1 MQVLR
6 WAVFIAAMAPMLS
19 ALGVGMLL
27 LSRARWPSETLVSRL
42 VMTGLLASVVVSLA
56 ASACAL
62 RGFGSGAS
70 GNTGYGDRL
79 SMGNYSVPVV
89 ALVHGIALAFSLLAA
104 ALSALVACLHCNAAS
119 WMTGRRRA

>member
-42 VMTGLLASVVVSLA
+42 VMTGLLAPVVVSLA

-62 RGFGSGAS
+62 GGFGSGAF
-70 GNTGYGDRL
+70 GNIEYGDRL
-79 SMGNYSVPVV
+79 SVGNYSVPVV

-104 ALSALVACLHCNAAS
+104 ALLHS
-119 WMTGRRRA
+119 LHPPLSMQSRG